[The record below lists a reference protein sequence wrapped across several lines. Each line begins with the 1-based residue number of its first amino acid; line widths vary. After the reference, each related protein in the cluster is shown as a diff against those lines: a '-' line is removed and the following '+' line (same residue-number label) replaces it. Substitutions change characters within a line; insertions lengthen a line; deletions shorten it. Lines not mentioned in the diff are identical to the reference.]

1 VFGVEPEG
9 ADTMFRSFASGAPES
24 IDRVRTIADS
34 LGAPFALP
42 LSFSLC
48 HTYVDRLVRVSD
60 DALRAAMRMLFT
72 DLKVAVEPACAAS
85 TAALAGPLAERLAGR
100 HVVLILC
107 GSNTDWA
114 TWESQAGTGLADA
127 A

>member
-1 VFGVEPEG
+1 V
-9 ADTMFRSFASGAPES
+9 PES
-24 IDRVRTIADS
+24 IDQVRTIADS

-48 HTYVDRLVRVSD
+48 RTYVDRLVRVSD
-60 DALRAAMRMLFT
+60 DALRAAMRTLFT
-72 DLKVAVEPACAAS
+72 DLKIAVEPACAAS
-85 TAALAGPLAERLAGR
+85 TAALAGPLAEELADR

-107 GSNTDWA
+107 GSNTDWG
-114 TWESQAGTGLADA
+114 TWESQAGAGLADA